1 MNLFKTTAL
10 AGILLTGVLV
20 PTQGYAQTTTP
31 STDQKT
37 TIFDYKKELKLTDE
51 QEQKIRQLLLDLSK
65 KLQIEQAKLTLA
77 NAEIEELLKKEA
89 ELEKIKEAV
98 NREAAIRATITYID
112 LATGRQINAV
122 LTPAQLKQ
130 WREIQEKARQAQKQ
144 PISAPAK

>member
-1 MNLFKTTAL
+1 MNMFKTAAL
-10 AGILLTGVLV
+10 AGVLLIGMLLS
-20 PTQGYAQTTTP
+20 TQGYAQTTQP

-65 KLQIEQAKLTLA
+65 QLQIEQAKLTLA
-77 NAEIEELLKKEA
+77 HADLEELIKKEA

-98 NREAAIRATITYID
+98 NREAAIRAGITYAD
-112 LATGRQINAV
+112 LAAGRHINAV

-130 WREIQEKARQAQKQ
+130 WREIQEKARQAQRQ
-144 PISAPAK
+144 PKNDPAR

>member
-1 MNLFKTTAL
+1 MFKTAAL
-10 AGILLTGVLV
+10 AGVLLIGMLLS
-20 PTQGYAQTTTP
+20 TQGYAQTTQP

-65 KLQIEQAKLTLA
+65 QLQIEQAKLTLA
-77 NAEIEELLKKEA
+77 HADLEELIKKEA

-98 NREAAIRATITYID
+98 NREAAIRAGITYAD
-112 LATGRQINAV
+112 LAAGRHINAV

-130 WREIQEKARQAQKQ
+130 WREIQEKARQAQRQ
-144 PISAPAK
+144 PKNDPAR

>member
-1 MNLFKTTAL
+1 M
-10 AGILLTGVLV
+10 
-20 PTQGYAQTTTP
+20 
-31 STDQKT
+31 
-37 TIFDYKKELKLTDE
+37 KLTDE

-130 WREIQEKARQAQKQ
+130 WREIQEKARQAQK
-144 PISAPAK
+144 PKSAPAR

>member
-1 MNLFKTTAL
+1 MKKFKTTAL
-10 AGILLTGVLV
+10 AGVLLTAMLV
-20 PTQGYAQTTTP
+20 PMPGHSQTTQP
-31 STDQKT
+31 STDQKN

-51 QEQKIRQLLLDLSK
+51 QEQKIRQLLLELSK

-77 NAEIEELLKKEA
+77 NADLEELLKKEA

-98 NREAAIRATITYID
+98 NREAAIRAEITYAD
-112 LATGRQINAV
+112 LAAGRRINAV

-144 PISAPAK
+144 PKSDPAK

>member
-1 MNLFKTTAL
+1 MFKTAAVAGVVLIGAL
-10 AGILLTGVLV
+10 VS
-20 PTQGYAQTTTP
+20 TQGYAQTTTP

-65 KLQIEQAKLTLA
+65 QLQIEQAKLTLA
-77 NAEIEELLKKEA
+77 HADLEELLKKEA

-98 NREAAIRATITYID
+98 NREAAIRATITYAD
-112 LATGRQINAV
+112 LAAGRHINAV

-130 WREIQEKARQAQKQ
+130 WREIQEKARQAQRQ
-144 PISAPAK
+144 PKNGPAR